1 MQRVTNRSNN
11 KIAQWNPNQIP
22 DQHGLI
28 VDQRTSI
35 KGHNA
40 YHTRFALIDAH
51 KRGKLEE
58 YQKQRRRAED
68 LPKHALEHQVGI
80 AVETLFRRGENTLYP
95 PQLSTM
101 VTIKCEI
108 IESVSNSPTCG
119 YLYQIMEMIIP
130 GNAAQP
136 KTTSG

>member
-1 MQRVTNRSNN
+1 MQMFTDRSNN

-40 YHTRFALIDAH
+40 HHTRFALIDAH

-58 YQKQRRRAED
+58 YQKQRCRAED

-80 AVETLFRRGENTLYP
+80 AVGN
-95 PQLSTM
+95 
-101 VTIKCEI
+101 I
-108 IESVSNSPTCG
+108 VSSGRKYLIPSPTKHD
-119 YLYQIMEMIIP
+119 
-130 GNAAQP
+130 GNN
-136 KTTSG
+136 KVRNY